1 MTPVGV
7 IAPATLTD
15 AVCALPR
22 WSADTELLG
31 RGGVL
36 AEQLCSPPGGAG
48 CGGWAGVRGVELEE
62 RAVVGVTERLDAGQ
76 RRNPAAGF
84 PLGVL
89 YKYIDDQG
97 GYLAA
102 LIAYY
107 AFL

>member
-1 MTPVGV
+1 
-7 IAPATLTD
+7 
-15 AVCALPR
+15 
-22 WSADTELLG
+22 
-31 RGGVL
+31 
-36 AEQLCSPPGGAG
+36 
-48 CGGWAGVRGVELEE
+48 
-62 RAVVGVTERLDAGQ
+62 VGVTERLDAGQ

-107 AFL
+107 AFLSLFPLLLLLSTVLGFVLLGHPALRDQVNLPPNRGGMDYEE